1 MWYNGGVSI
10 YVRSVIMKK
19 ILSILL
25 LTILVSGIVLMSGCG
40 KKAENIIDRA
50 RVSSTSIKNYDLDM
64 TMDINMKVMD
74 QDIVMLMNMVST
86 NFIDPVKSRLAMSID
101 MGELGKQESKSYT
114 VQDGDILKVYTYS
127 MGEWT
132 LEEVSG
138 LENLEDTLAK
148 SNFKIFIDNFDS
160 FKEVGTD
167 KIDGKNVVVYEGV
180 IKGSSLSEVMK
191 TSGLL
196 ESLQAD
202 MTMDYEVV
210 FGEDMGD
217 MPVKFWIEKETAYPV
232 KYSMD
237 MSMVMNRLMTVI
249 YAEAMPGT
257 DIEVVVSKCLVEM
270 TMKNINKAED
280 FKIPEEV
287 LLIK

>member
-1 MWYNGGVSI
+1 
-10 YVRSVIMKK
+10 MKK

-25 LTILVSGIVLMSGCG
+25 LAVLIIGIVFISGCA
-40 KKAENIIDRA
+40 KEAENIIDRA
-50 RVSSTSIKNYDLDM
+50 KESSSSIENYDLDM
-64 TMDINMKVMD
+64 TMDIGMKVMD
-74 QDIVMLMNMVST
+74 QDIVMLMNMEST
-86 NFIDPVKSRLAMSID
+86 NFIDPVKSRLEMSID
-101 MGELGKQESKSYT
+101 MGVLGKQETKSYT
-114 VQDGDILKVYTYS
+114 IQDGDVIKIYTYS

-132 LEEVSG
+132 LQELSG
-138 LENLEDTLAK
+138 LKNMEDALAN
-148 SNFKIFIDNFDS
+148 SNFKVFINNFDS

-167 KIDGKNVVVYEGV
+167 KIDGKDVVVYEGV

-196 ESLQAD
+196 SSLQAD

-217 MPVKFWIEKETAYPV
+217 MPIKFWIEKETAYPV

-249 YAEAMPGT
+249 YAEAIPGT
-257 DIEVVVSKCLVEM
+257 NVEVVVSKCLVEM
-270 TMKNINKAED
+270 TMKNINKVED

-287 LLIK
+287 LMVK

>member
-1 MWYNGGVSI
+1 
-10 YVRSVIMKK
+10 MKK
-19 ILSILL
+19 ILRIFLL
-25 LTILVSGIVLMSGCG
+25 AILVSGIVLMSGCAKEA
-40 KKAENIIDRA
+40 KKNIIDRA
-50 RVSSTSIKNYDLDM
+50 RESSTSIKNYDLDM
-64 TMDINMKVMD
+64 TMDIGMKVMD
-74 QDIVMLMNMVST
+74 QDIVMLMEMEST
-86 NFIDPVKSRLAMSID
+86 NFTDPVKSRLEMSID

-114 VQDGDILKVYTYS
+114 VQDGDVIKVYTYS

-132 LEEVSG
+132 LKEISG
-138 LENLEDTLAK
+138 LKNMEDALAN

-167 KIDGKNVVVYEGV
+167 KIEGKDVVVYEGV

-196 ESLQAD
+196 SSLQSD

-237 MSMVMNRLMTVI
+237 MSLVLNRLMTVI

-257 DIEVVVSKCLVEM
+257 NVEVDVSKCLVEM

-287 LLIK
+287 SKVK

>member
-1 MWYNGGVSI
+1 
-10 YVRSVIMKK
+10 MKK

-25 LTILVSGIVLMSGCG
+25 LAILVSGIILMSGCA
-40 KKAENIIDRA
+40 KEAENIIDRA
-50 RVSSTSIKNYDLDM
+50 RESSTSIKNYDLDM
-64 TMDINMKVMD
+64 TMDIDMKVMN
-74 QDIVMLMNMVST
+74 QDILMLMNMEST
-86 NFIDPVKSRLAMSID
+86 NFIDPIKSRLEMSID

-114 VQDGDILKVYTYS
+114 VQDGDVIKVYTYS

-132 LEEVSG
+132 LKEISG
-138 LENLEDTLAK
+138 LKNMEDALAN
-148 SNFKIFIDNFDS
+148 SNFKVFINNFDS

-167 KIDGKNVVVYEGV
+167 KIDGKDVVVYEGV

-196 ESLQAD
+196 SSLQTD

-237 MSMVMNRLMTVI
+237 MSMVLNRLMTVI

-257 DIEVVVSKCLVEM
+257 NGEVNVSKCLVEM

-287 LLIK
+287 LKVK